1 LNLRGAALGCV
12 ALSVFADGAC
22 GDSTVDVFDP
32 DLGLL
37 AHWALDESQAG
48 SVVLDSSGFALDG
61 TVSSGPPVP
70 TLDIPPVHF
79 PDPHSLSFNGQDEYV
94 VFGNPPIL
102 NLGGPISVAA
112 WVRPTRTDGYR
123 DIVAHGYTPDKA
135 EDLALRIE
143 SGTYDFTYW
152 NGQDH
157 HGVATVPP
165 SDVGAWVHLCG
176 VFDGGT
182 YRLYRNGELAA
193 TTADTTAPPAN
204 INALWSI
211 GARAPESD
219 AGARFLEGEIDDA
232 RIYGRAL
239 SAAEVQ
245 ALYQR

>member
-48 SVVLDSSGFALDG
+48 SVVLDSSGFGLDG

-165 SDVGAWVHLCG
+165 SDVGAWVHL
-176 VFDGGT
+176 
-182 YRLYRNGELAA
+182 ASS
-193 TTADTTAPPAN
+193 TA
-204 INALWSI
+204 
-211 GARAPESD
+211 
-219 AGARFLEGEIDDA
+219 A
-232 RIYGRAL
+232 RIASTGMGSWPRPRPTPPHHPRTSMLCGRSGRARPNQTL
-239 SAAEVQ
+239 ARGSLKA
-245 ALYQR
+245 R